1 MRVNTVLT
9 VLYYTV
15 NGISPP
21 RHASELTKEEAL
33 ECLKDDQCW
42 MPYLKARQ
50 ELRERQENLL
60 WNLKKQFQNRNQGP
74 GFQQRNPSG
83 RFPSFGNDIFGSWP
97 SGPSGPFRRPPS
109 PTDFMTPDDGMPPI
123 PSAENRPP
131 IYKGPL
137 AIDVKIGQEVQEQL
151 HVHDPDGDP
160 ISYS

>member
-21 RHASELTKEEAL
+21 RDASELTKEEAL

-60 WNLKKQFQNRNQGP
+60 WNLKKQFQNRNQ
-74 GFQQRNPSG
+74 QRNPGG
-83 RFPSFGNDIFGSWP
+83 RRPSFNNDMFGP
-97 SGPSGPFRRPPS
+97 RPPGPSGPFRRPPS
-109 PTDFMTPDDGMPPI
+109 PTDFMTNGMPPI
-123 PSAENRPP
+123 PSAENRAP